1 MSLPILHIMIIFMI
15 KFVSNILI
23 NIIFFMKSNVYIH
36 NEYIHWKIKKVKFFF
51 YISLI
56 FLLYNHI
63 IIFYVIIMIII
74 YNKEKRGN
82 GVFIYTT

>member
-1 MSLPILHIMIIFMI
+1 MSLPILYIMIIFMI

-23 NIIFFMKSNVYIH
+23 YLIFFMKSSVYIHIH

-63 IIFYVIIMIII
+63 L
-74 YNKEKRGN
+74 
-82 GVFIYTT
+82 